1 MLMQQRSIVM
11 QLRRISSI
19 IWNSSQLTSVS
30 GWFLCACK
38 NRCVY
43 KIQVDES
50 QEVTDYKNYL
60 LLLFFCSLPEKK
72 QRTPEATTNKV
83 IHTSIIY
90 IPGKKKKSSASKNP
104 IKNNANKGNKW
115 FCVFFFPSTH
125 NFVLYFPYQHAFH
138 LKT

>member
-30 GWFLCACK
+30 GWFLCACQ

-60 LLLFFCSLPEKK
+60 LLVFFCSLPEKK

-90 IPGKKKKSSASKNP
+90 IPGKKKNP
-104 IKNNANKGNKW
+104 VLLKTLLRTMLTKETNG
-115 FCVFFFPSTH
+115 FVCFFFPPPIT
-125 NFVLYFPYQHAFH
+125 LYCTSHINMLF
-138 LKT
+138 T